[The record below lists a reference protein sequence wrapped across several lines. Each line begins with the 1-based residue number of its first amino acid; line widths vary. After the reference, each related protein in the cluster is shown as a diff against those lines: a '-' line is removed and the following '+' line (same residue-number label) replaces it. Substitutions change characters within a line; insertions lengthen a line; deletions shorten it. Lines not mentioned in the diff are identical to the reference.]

1 MEFLI
6 LKCYINQKI
15 KGMYRKVVFIGVGAV
30 VLASCSLSSQ
40 NKNDKAENEDLVDSV
55 KYSVNFEYFDE
66 SVRPQDDFF
75 LFANGQWLKDNPVP
89 ASESRWGSFNELDET
104 NKEKLTT
111 ILENA
116 MNSDAEKGSTHQLI
130 GDYYAAYMNTD
141 LRNEQSADQVK
152 AIFREI
158 DKINSKDQLASVL
171 KDLHSKGISAFYRF
185 RVGQDLKNVDKHIPY
200 FSQGGIGLPNRDYY
214 FEENKKDV
222 LEAYKK
228 HIIDVLKQTGEVT
241 NPEKS
246 MQKAVKLETALATKM
261 MKPAELRSPENTYNP
276 TKRTTLIKTISP
288 FDIEGYFSKT
298 GIESF
303 DTIIVGQPLYVKELS
318 RIIKE
323 TSLEDIKAYLTW
335 RMMNHY
341 SKYLGEDYVQL
352 HFDFYKTTLSGTKE
366 MKPLNERAIDE
377 MTRSKVSQALGEAFV
392 EEHFS
397 EEAKDK
403 VNEMVDHLLTVYR
416 KRLKSLDWMSE
427 ETKAEALKKLEA
439 IGRKLGFPDEFKDLS
454 DLDIV
459 SDDYLANIDNSKQYA
474 FKENIEKLNEP
485 VDKDEW
491 GMPAHMVNAYY
502 HPLLNEIAFPA
513 GIMQPPFFDI
523 KAEDAVNYGGIGMVI
538 GHEFTH
544 GFDDE
549 GSKFAADGSYN
560 NWWKDED
567 RSRFEERTKKLGDT
581 YASFCPIEGH
591 CVNPELTMG
600 ENIADLGGLA
610 MAYYAYAMT
619 DEYQSGEEING
630 FTPSQRFFIAY
641 AQLWKTNYTEEEL
654 KKRIAIDPHSP
665 GMYRVNG
672 PLMNSPEFFKAF
684 DVKEEDPMRNPSDKI
699 SEIW

>member
-1 MEFLI
+1 
-6 LKCYINQKI
+6 
-15 KGMYRKVVFIGVGAV
+15 MYKPVYVTLLLAV
-30 VLASCSLSSQ
+30 ITSCSLSSK
-40 NKNDKAENEDLVDSV
+40 NKNDNEANKEEEDTV
-55 KYSVNFEYFDE
+55 KYSVKFEYFDE

-75 LFANGQWLKDNPVP
+75 MFANGQWLKDNPVP

-116 MNSDAEKGSTHQLI
+116 MNSNAEKGSTHQLI
-130 GDYYAAYMNTD
+130 GDYYAAYMNMD
-141 LRNEQSADQVK
+141 LRNEKTKENVK
-152 AIFREI
+152 SIFDLI
-158 DKINSKDQLASVL
+158 NNINSKDQLPSII
-171 KDLHSKGISAFYRF
+171 KDLHSKGISAFFKF
-185 RVGQDLKNVDKHIPY
+185 RIGQDLKNVEEHIPY
-200 FSQGGIGLPNRDYY
+200 ISQSGIGLPNRNYY
-214 FEENKKDV
+214 FDESNKEI

-228 HIIDVLKQTGEVT
+228 HAEKVLDHTG
-241 NPEKS
+241 
-246 MQKAVKLETALATKM
+246 AVKNPNKVMHKAINIEIALASKM
-261 MKPAELRSPENTYNP
+261 MKPAELREPENTYNVF
-276 TKRTTLIKTISP
+276 KRTELIKNIAP
-288 FDIEGYFSKT
+288 FDLESYFSKT
-298 GIESF
+298 GVESF
-303 DTIIVGQPLYVKELS
+303 EQIIVGQPEFINKLADIFKES
-318 RIIKE
+318 
-323 TSLEDIKAYLTW
+323 SLEDIKAYLSW
-335 RMMNHY
+335 RMIDHY
-341 SKYLGEDYVQL
+341 SKYLGEDYIQL

-377 MTRSKVSQALGEAFV
+377 MTRAKVSQALGEAFV

-416 KRLKSLDWMSE
+416 KRLKELDWMSE
-427 ETKAEALKKLEA
+427 ETKGEALKKLEA

-459 SDDYLANIDNSKQYA
+459 SDDYLANINNSKKYA
-474 FKENIEKLNEP
+474 FKENIEKLNKP

-544 GFDDE
+544 GFDDK
-549 GSKFAADGSYN
+549 GSKFAADGSYT
-560 NWWKDED
+560 NWWGEED
-567 RSRFEERTKKLGDT
+567 RVRFEERTKKLGNT
-581 YASFCPIEGH
+581 YASFCPIDGH

-600 ENIADLGGLA
+600 ENIADLGGLT
-610 MAYYAYAMT
+610 MAYHAYAMT
-619 DEYQSGEEING
+619 DEYQSGEEVNG
-630 FTPSQRFFIAY
+630 YTPSQRFFIAY
-641 AQLWKTNYTEEEL
+641 AQLWKTNYTQEEL
-654 KKRIAIDPHSP
+654 KKRIATDPHSP

-684 DVKEEDPMRNPSDKI
+684 DVKEEDPMRNPSEII